1 MKCKNVHTR
10 LLDYSEGSLTSQER
24 EQVARHLDHCEEC
37 RALLEKMQQAWQMA
51 GEQRIPY
58 QPFFYTRV
66 RQRMENQ
73 SQPAPSGLRRMARVA
88 LQPALF
94 FVVLG
99 LGITIGIQLGKGLG
113 SQQTAAVQNQQNEY
127 LEAYAENQYWNGFQL
142 ESLEQEI
149 FFADSAEVAGS
160 INKQQENYE

>member
-10 LLDYSEGSLTSQER
+10 LLDYSEGSLSKEEM
-24 EQVARHLDHCEEC
+24 EQVARHLDNCEDC
-37 RALLEKMQQAWQMA
+37 RTLLAKMQQAWQMA
-51 GEQRIPY
+51 GEPRIPY

-73 SQPAPSGLRRMARVA
+73 NQPAPSGLKRMARVA

-113 SQQTAAVQNQQNEY
+113 SQQTAAVQVQQNEY

-142 ESLEQEI
+142 ESLEQEM
-149 FFADSAEVAGS
+149 FFADSADLEGPT
-160 INKQQENYE
+160 NKQPDNYE